1 LLFFISA
8 PKYYSILRPAVYP
21 SESPLAKLAALG
33 DNNARYFPN
42 KFAKGTAMAD
52 KLIVTLENGIKR
64 ITLNRPERR
73 NAVDIET
80 VELLRAEIERSAE
93 DSTRVIVLTGAG
105 DAFCAG
111 ADLQAMKQ
119 RDPQAFDVT
128 TSLRSHTNP
137 TVLAMRRLPKPIIA
151 RVHGP
156 AVGVGCSYALAC
168 DILIASD
175 QAKFGQAFIRV
186 GLMPD
191 GGSTYFLPRAIGY
204 AKAFELMA
212 TGDQISATEALS
224 LGLINKVVPFE
235 ELDQEVNRMAER
247 LAAQPAIALAKIKAG
262 LNYGCVIDLASAL
275 EFEAVN
281 QADCFRSEDFIE
293 GVSAFLEKR
302 RPIFKGR

>member
-1 LLFFISA
+1 
-8 PKYYSILRPAVYP
+8 
-21 SESPLAKLAALG
+21 
-33 DNNARYFPN
+33 
-42 KFAKGTAMAD
+42 MAFEMASSS

-64 ITLNRPERR
+64 ITFNRPERR
-73 NAVDIET
+73 NAVDTET
-80 VELLRAEIERSAE
+80 VELLRAAIERSAE
-93 DSTRVIVLTGAG
+93 DQTRVVVLTGAG

-111 ADLQAMKQ
+111 ADLQAMRQ
-119 RDPQAFDVT
+119 RDPNTDVT
-128 TSLRSHTNP
+128 EALRSHTNP
-137 TVLAMRRLPKPIIA
+137 TIVAMRRLPKPIIA

-212 TGDQISATEALS
+212 TGDHISAAEALS

-235 ELDQEVNRMAER
+235 ELDQQVNRMAER

-262 LNYGCVIDLASAL
+262 LNYGYVTDLASAL

-293 GVSAFLEKR
+293 GVRAFLEKR
-302 RPIFKGR
+302 KPIFKGR